1 MIQMAQ
7 YLGAVVLVTVSSKEK
22 RSLVTDL
29 GVQGDHIFSTT
40 DLRLS
45 ESIKRM
51 TGSKGVDV
59 IINTLTG
66 EAMQETWEC
75 LATFGRFV
83 DLRKQ
88 DDFVH
93 IELETRRFAANIS
106 FAVVNIEV
114 RRYRDER
121 NSG

>member
-22 RSLVTDL
+22 GTLVADL
-29 GVQGDHIFSTT
+29 GVQEDHIISIR
-40 DLRLS
+40 DLRFS

-51 TGSKGVDV
+51 TCSKGVDV
-59 IINTLTG
+59 VINTMTG

-75 LATFGRFV
+75 LAPFGRFV

-88 DDFVH
+88 DAFGH
-93 IELETRRFAANIS
+93 TELETRRFAANIS

-114 RRYRDER
+114 RKHRDER
-121 NSG
+121 ISK